1 MKALVPAIAAGL
13 LFSPGAQALPNSI
26 LGPVLFA
33 ESPLN
38 GVDLTRELT
47 SPELWEGKAEL
58 PGEWKEE
65 GEVGAATVSHL
76 LARPKLFGRDV
87 VLLRAVRREGA
98 LESLDVTFVDAG
110 SFFGYFDE
118 ELPEGM
124 SRRQMRGEMQ
134 ARLAAKQ
141 TEFSELYQE
150 THAALRN
157 GIAGVFGGGAET
169 VKVGRTR
176 GLRAE
181 PEMWRK
187 GGLAARMLTGP
198 DRLIRVSLGK
208 AEAMGDDWFD
218 PSYAKETPRDR
229 LARLAAGVRRE
240 ENGTV
245 HLPGVRPIPQGY
257 RPYCGLN
264 TLAMAARHFGMHL
277 DEDWLACAG
286 GFRNTGSADGS
297 NMVKLYHSLAAE
309 AGLGMDRANRFDAGN
324 ARRALD
330 KGLPV
335 IVWRRFSHERN
346 QLHSRFMRDFGRNP
360 VATLPDPALKEEKA
374 SWPGAD
380 APLHASVLVGYHAG
394 RREFL
399 FLESWTGRDT
409 PRRMR
414 EEEMAATAYLTFVFK
429 P

>member
-1 MKALVPAIAAGL
+1 MKAFFAISAAMLCLVPRVM
-13 LFSPGAQALPNSI
+13 ALPNSI
-26 LGPVLFA
+26 TGPVFAA

-38 GVDLTRELT
+38 GVDLTGGLT
-47 SPELWEGKAEL
+47 APALWAGEADL
-58 PGEWKEE
+58 PGEWREE
-65 GEVGAATVSHL
+65 GPVGGTTVSHL
-76 LARPKLFGRDV
+76 LARPKLFGHEV
-87 VLLRAVRREGA
+87 VLLRAVRREGRLEA
-98 LESLDVTFVDAG
+98 LDATFVDAG

-118 ELPEGM
+118 ELPEGL
-124 SRRQMRGEMQ
+124 SRRRMREEVEGRM
-134 ARLAAKQ
+134 AAKQ
-141 TEFSELYQE
+141 EEFSQLYRE
-150 THAALRN
+150 TQVGLRDKIAA
-157 GIAGVFGGGAET
+157 AFGGGGRP

-181 PEMWRK
+181 PEEWRK
-187 GGLAARMLTGP
+187 DDLVVRMLSGP

-208 AEAMGDDWFD
+208 ASAMGEDWFD
-218 PSYAKETPRDR
+218 ADHARESPRDR
-229 LARLAAGVRRE
+229 LARLSSGVSRGAD
-240 ENGTV
+240 GTV
-245 HLPGVRPIPQGY
+245 SLPGLRPIPQGY

-264 TLAMAARHFGMHL
+264 ALAIAARHFGMRL

-309 AGLGMDRANRFDAGN
+309 AGLGMDRANRFDPGN

-330 KGLPV
+330 RGLPV
-335 IVWRRFSHERN
+335 IVWRRFSHDRN
-346 QLHSRFMRDFGRNP
+346 QLHSRFMRELARNP
-360 VATLPDPALKEEKA
+360 QATLPDPAGKEERA
-374 SWPGAD
+374 SWPDDD

-414 EEEMAATAYLTFVFK
+414 EEELAATAYLTFVFK